1 MNRRNFLGAMLA
13 ACAAPAVV
21 RAGSLMR
28 INPAIVVPDV
38 TVVLQQYSTLFGFA
52 DKTDDL
58 YAAAEQ
64 ACGERVQLIRDMV
77 QRRAIIIEGDD
88 RWLKLK

>member
-28 INPAIVVPDV
+28 INPAIVVPDDKV
-38 TVVLQQYSTLFGFA
+38 VVLKQFSAEIGRVERFTFYE
-52 DKTDDL
+52 DL
-58 YAAAEQ
+58 DPATMYASNVGA
-64 ACGERVQLIRDMV
+64 RLQLIREQIYYD
-77 QRRAIIIEGDD
+77 A
-88 RWLKLK
+88 LKGNLK

>member
-28 INPAIVVPDV
+28 INPAIVLPPMEIGRIESFRFVISEEILPPVDA
-38 TVVLQQYSTLFGFA
+38 L
-52 DKTDDL
+52 
-58 YAAAEQ
+58 
-64 ACGERVQLIRDMV
+64 GERIQLIRNMI
-77 QRRAIIIEGDD
+77 QYGA
-88 RWLKLK
+88 LKGNLR